1 MAAATSRAVLL
12 FVVVVAGAFAP
23 RPVPADDTPGAPAW
37 LGETTVNGFFEGSY
51 GYDFNRP
58 LSGTNYLHVFDF
70 DDNTFKADVF
80 ELVLQHAAAKPRESG
95 FRVDLAAGGS
105 IPRVSAAAGL
115 FRDAFGEAQDFDLQ
129 QAYVS
134 WVAPIGSGL
143 KLDFGKF
150 VTPAGY
156 EVIEG
161 YDGWN
166 DNASRSLLFGFAIP
180 FTHVGARASA
190 TFSSRASAML
200 MVVNGWDVARDNNT
214 SKTVGLQL
222 TLTPVAPLTVYL
234 TGMSGPEEAGDDS
247 DLRNLLDAVA
257 VWKPSSRLTLAANG
271 DWATENNAAPG
282 GTDAKWS
289 GVAGYVRVGLGKSTA
304 VTVRGEYFADP
315 DGVRTGVAQFL
326 NEFTITPEI
335 RLSRNLLVRVDG
347 RIDRSNLEVFD
358 KQGTSIEKTQPTVL
372 FSAVYAF

>member
-1 MAAATSRAVLL
+1 M
-12 FVVVVAGAFAP
+12 VVAGAFAP
-23 RPVPADDTPGAPAW
+23 RPAPAEDATAPTW
-37 LGETTVNGFFEGSY
+37 MSETTVNGFFEGSY

-58 LSGTNYLHVFDF
+58 LSGTNYLRVFDF

-115 FRDAFGEAQDFDLQ
+115 FRDSFGQAQDFDLQ
-129 QAYVS
+129 QAYAT
-134 WVAPIGSGL
+134 WVAPVGSGL

-180 FTHVGARASA
+180 FTHVGVRASE
-190 TFSSRASAML
+190 TFSPRVSAMV
-200 MVVNGWDVARDNNT
+200 MVVNGWDVARDNNR
-214 SKTVGLQL
+214 SKTVGGQL
-222 TLTPVAPLTVYL
+222 ALTPVAPLTLYV
-234 TGMSGPEEAGDDS
+234 TGMSGPEESGNDS
-247 DLRNLLDAVA
+247 NLRNLLDAVA
-257 VWKPSSRLTLAANG
+257 VWKPSSRLTLGANG
-271 DWATENNAAPG
+271 DWATEENGVAA

-289 GVAGYVRVGLGKSTA
+289 GVAGYVRVGLCKSSA

-315 DGVRTGVAQFL
+315 DGVRTGVAQFV
-326 NEFTITPEI
+326 NEFTVTPEM
-335 RLSRNLLVRVDG
+335 RLSPNLLVRVDG
-347 RIDRSNLEVFD
+347 RIDRSNVAVFD

>member
-1 MAAATSRAVLL
+1 MAAAGRRAALL
-12 FVVVVAGAFAP
+12 LVVVVAGAFAP
-23 RPVPADDTPGAPAW
+23 RPVHADDTPGVPAW
-37 LGETTVNGFFEGSY
+37 LSETTVNGFFEGSY

-58 LSGTNYLHVFDF
+58 LSRTNYLHVFDF
-70 DDNTFKADVF
+70 DDNTLKADVF
-80 ELVLQHAAAKPRESG
+80 ELVLQHAAAKPHESG
-95 FRVDLAAGGS
+95 FRVDFAAGGS

-115 FRDAFGEAQDFDLQ
+115 FRDAAGDAQDFDLQ
-129 QAYVS
+129 QAYAT

-180 FTHVGARASA
+180 FTHVGARATA
-190 TFSSRASAML
+190 TFSPRASAMV

-214 SKTVGLQL
+214 SKTVGMQL
-222 TLTPVAPLTVYL
+222 ALTPVAPLTVYL
-234 TGMSGPEEAGDDS
+234 TGMSGPEETGDNTH
-247 DLRNLLDAVA
+247 LRSLLDAVA
-257 VWKPSSRLTLAANG
+257 VWKPASRVTLVANG
-271 DWATENNAAPG
+271 DWATEEVAAPLG
-282 GTDAKWS
+282 EEANWS
-289 GVAGYVRVGLGKSTA
+289 GVAGYARLGVTHSFA

-315 DGVRTGVAQFL
+315 DGVRTGTAQFVS
-326 NEFTITPEI
+326 EFTITPEV
-335 RLSRNLLVRVDG
+335 RLSPNLLVRLDG
-347 RIDRSNLEVFD
+347 RRDLSNLEVFD
-358 KQGTSIEKTQPTVL
+358 KRGKVLTTSQPTVL

>member
-1 MAAATSRAVLL
+1 M
-12 FVVVVAGAFAP
+12 VAGAFAP
-23 RPVPADDTPGAPAW
+23 RPAAAEEATGAPGW
-37 LGETTVNGFFEGSY
+37 LAETTVHGFFEGSW

-58 LSGTNYLHVFDF
+58 LSGTNYLRVFDF

-115 FRDAFGEAQDFDLQ
+115 FRDSFGQAQDFDLQ
-129 QAYVS
+129 QAYAT

-190 TFSSRASAML
+190 TFSSRVSAMF

-222 TLTPVAPLTVYL
+222 ALTPVAPLTVYL
-234 TGMSGPEEAGDDS
+234 TGMSGPEQAGS
-247 DLRNLLDAVA
+247 NSALRNLFDGVA
-257 VWKPSSRLTLAANG
+257 VWKPSSRLTLVANG
-271 DWATENNAAPG
+271 DVANEKTGYG
-282 GTDAKWS
+282 GTEVTWS
-289 GVAGYVRVGLGKSTA
+289 GVAGYVRVGLCRSSA

-315 DGVRTGVAQFL
+315 DGVRTGVAQFV
-326 NEFTITPEI
+326 NEFTVTPEV
-335 RLSRNLLVRVDG
+335 RLSPNLLVRVDG
-347 RIDRSNLEVFD
+347 RIDRSNVAVFD
-358 KQGTSIEKTQPTVL
+358 KEGTSIEKNQPTVL
-372 FSAVYAF
+372 LSAVYAF